1 MIPYAVCLL
10 IGCVVGYLVF
20 YFTSHKKE
28 KVEPKSFDTRANT
41 GYNYPH
47 DMTTTLHRRGAHI
60 LTGYDQWRQYQSPQQ
75 QDQSYFTPHVQQHPS
90 LGNPSALPRPYLA
103 STQGDNG
110 KSEVPQGDQSI
121 TNEGLHS
128 QQPHQHQN
136 QHQHQHQAYEK
147 KQGRNTAQSQLVEH
161 PSLFESNEPNSHT
174 GRVPAVSPIATSPIR
189 PTTRVPPP
197 ISLHTLYPPPPLP
210 PPPLQST
217 KSTSPQQQIKCHVS
231 PRRRRSAGA
240 VPGFFPATAE
250 EPHSR
255 IDTPELYQNSTTTPS
270 RSRSNSF
277 SRTSS
282 SVSSISTSSYD
293 QSLHQR
299 DAVVNAYHPA
309 TADKHPSGM
318 HLHPDLPLPAQ
329 VMQPPPHQEPVVNR
343 SFPDTKFVSLNMK
356 DIELISV
363 IGGGAFGQVWKG
375 VWQGTPVAVKV
386 LSSACQTE
394 VPPPVLQAFQD
405 EVQMLAR
412 LRHPNICLFLG
423 ACLEPPC
430 RTIVTEI
437 VSRGS
442 LWDALR
448 TPHLFEERGRGDIFH
463 WPWWTIRRVLDGT
476 CRGLIYLHGNQPPI
490 IHRDLKSAN
499 LLLDDSFNVKICD
512 FGLARLRDFTSTM
525 TANVGTAQWTA
536 PEVLAGK
543 EYNESA
549 DMYSLG
555 IVAWELLTGKCPYD
569 HTNNQVEIA
578 VNVAHHKVRPII
590 PERCPNQVKDFIVKC
605 WAEQPQARMSA
616 LEALKQLET
625 VIPVI

>member
-1 MIPYAVCLL
+1 MAGAQQQGVQDQPNIEVCL
-10 IGCVVGYLVF
+10 
-20 YFTSHKKE
+20 SHSTHTTPVN
-28 KVEPKSFDTRANT
+28 VEEPPRLQQ
-41 GYNYPH
+41 GH
-47 DMTTTLHRRGAHI
+47 GITTEA
-60 LTGYDQWRQYQSPQQ
+60 P
-75 QDQSYFTPHVQQHPS
+75 
-90 LGNPSALPRPYLA
+90 
-103 STQGDNG
+103 
-110 KSEVPQGDQSI
+110 
-121 TNEGLHS
+121 
-128 QQPHQHQN
+128 
-136 QHQHQHQAYEK
+136 
-147 KQGRNTAQSQLVEH
+147 
-161 PSLFESNEPNSHT
+161 
-174 GRVPAVSPIATSPIR
+174 
-189 PTTRVPPP
+189 
-197 ISLHTLYPPPPLP
+197 LHTVYPPPPLP
-210 PPPLQST
+210 PPPLQQ
-217 KSTSPQQQIKCHVS
+217 TSPLQNKKGRLS
-231 PRRRRSAGA
+231 PRRRRSTGTVTSAIIA
-240 VPGFFPATAE
+240 DDIP
-250 EPHSR
+250 SR
-255 IDTPELYQNSTTTPS
+255 QDTPEIYQNSTVTPS
-270 RSRSNSF
+270 RSRTGSF
-277 SRTSS
+277 TTS
-282 SVSSISTSSYD
+282 SVSSISSSSSGQMVRRGD
-293 QSLHQR
+293 S
-299 DAVVNAYHPA
+299 VVNAYQPQ
-309 TADKHPSGM
+309 TEDRPPLEF

-329 VMQPPPHQEPVVNR
+329 VQPPIPAESVNR
-343 SFPDTKFVSLNMK
+343 SFPDSQFVSLNMK
-356 DIELISV
+356 DIELISI

-386 LSSACQTE
+386 LSSACQTD
-394 VPPPVLQAFQD
+394 VPASVIQAFQD

-476 CRGLIYLHGNQPPI
+476 CRGLVYLHGNKPPI

-555 IVAWELLTGKCPYD
+555 IVAWELLTGRCPYD

-578 VNVAHHKVRPII
+578 VNVAHHKIRPTLSD
-590 PERCPNQVKDFIVKC
+590 RCPKQVRDYIENC
-605 WAEQPQARMSA
+605 WSDDPKSRMSA
-616 LEALKQLET
+616 REALKQLET